1 MTKRRLMV
9 TNVIW
14 PHDNK
19 LLEDLGLIEFSIY
32 NENEAGRVRLDDN
45 YHGWYLTFNCG
56 TAQEVRNA
64 AIQDAR
70 YKARPEES
78 HLIPVL
84 LGEAANWMDDICRD
98 DRADLLRDAQ
108 EKYRGAAQNKA
119 E

>member
-1 MTKRRLMV
+1 MTKQRLMV

-45 YHGWYLTFNCG
+45 YQGWYLTFNCG
-56 TAQEVRNA
+56 SGQQVRNL
-64 AIQDAR
+64 AIQDGR

-78 HLIPVL
+78 HLIPKL
-84 LGEAANWMDDICRD
+84 LAEAANWMADICRE
-98 DRADLLRDAQ
+98 DRAELLRAA
-108 EKYRGAAQNKA
+108 EEAYRTDQNQS
-119 E
+119 